1 MEVING
7 TVKDIKSSYDELRK
21 LNKRQALL
29 QGVNLGT
36 PHRLAIVVFKGI
48 LDSSCSTAG
57 LIVTS
62 ALMIWK
68 TLILLTGSES
78 PVRHA
83 IALII
88 SVCITSSETVI
99 SVCVIVWFAQV

>member
-29 QGVNLGT
+29 QGVNLGI
-36 PHRLAIVVFKGI
+36 PLRVAIGVFTSSI
-48 LDSSCSTAG
+48 DSSCSTAG

-83 IALII
+83 NAPVI
-88 SVCITSSETVI
+88 SVSITSSETVI
-99 SVCVIVWFAQV
+99 AWCMTVWFAKV